1 MLLPVA
7 TNLLRR
13 FGSHRDIIRG
23 LLRQQK
29 SVIAS
34 SVSCSSSLTSAAT
47 ENESPSSIS
56 GTRNTATLTPRRDPI
71 RWEPTDVG
79 LPPEVEPYQSLCIEM
94 KGYDFA
100 VLEKFA
106 CYVHKMC
113 DNLGHNCEAF
123 AMPAKS
129 LHVSTYRPR
138 SSVID
143 NTYELQVY
151 ERNVLLQD
159 LANTALPHLISL
171 FTGHLP
177 EGVTLRIRHYTASD
191 ESNRYIPDRQ
201 LRELHGQL
209 DEIAASRKKK

>member
-7 TNLLRR
+7 SNLLRR
-13 FGSHRDIIRG
+13 FGSHRDILGG

-34 SVSCSSSLTSAAT
+34 SVSCSSSLTSAST
-47 ENESPSSIS
+47 GNESPSSIS
-56 GTRNTATLTPRRDPI
+56 GTRNAATLTPRRDPI

-79 LPPEVEPYQSLCIEM
+79 LPPEIEPYEALCIEM
-94 KGYDFA
+94 KGYDFV

-129 LHVSTYRPR
+129 LHVSTYRPQ
-138 SSVID
+138 STVTD

-159 LANTALPHLISL
+159 LTNTALPPLISL
-171 FTGHLP
+171 FTCHLP
-177 EGVTLRIRHYTASD
+177 EGVTLRVRHHTAD
-191 ESNRYIPDRQ
+191 DDANRYIPDRQ

-209 DEIAASRKKK
+209 EEIQASKKKK